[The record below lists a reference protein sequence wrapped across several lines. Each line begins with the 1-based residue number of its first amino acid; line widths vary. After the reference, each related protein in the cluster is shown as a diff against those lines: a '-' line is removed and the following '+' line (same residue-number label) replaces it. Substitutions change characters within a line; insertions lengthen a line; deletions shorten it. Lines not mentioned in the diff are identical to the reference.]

1 MASPRRTVIP
11 PAIARPISQVTD
23 LFLALGRQY
32 SGYSRLM
39 RLDHPIGIWLLLW
52 PTLWAL
58 WLAGDGHPRGEVFL
72 VFVLGVVIMR
82 SAGCVINDYAD
93 RHLDGAVART
103 KDRPLV
109 SGEVLPQEALVL
121 FAGLM
126 LVALGLVLMLNKL
139 SVQLA
144 LVGALVT
151 IVYPFCKR
159 FISTP
164 QFVLGIAFGWGVP
177 MAFAAQVEHVPRLG
191 WLVFLAAILWAII
204 YDTEYAMADR
214 NDDRKAGIRSTAILF
229 GDADRFIVGLLQLM
243 FVLTLMLIG
252 QTADL
257 GLWYLASVAGAAAFF
272 LFQQLLMRE
281 RDPAQCFR
289 AFKNNRY
296 LGATVF
302 VGIWLDYTLTL

>member
-1 MASPRRTVIP
+1 MANPRRTVIP
-11 PAIARPISQVTD
+11 AVIARPISQATD
-23 LFLALGRQY
+23 LLLALGRQY

-39 RLDHPIGIWLLLW
+39 RLDKPIGIWLLLW

-58 WLAGDGHPRGEVFL
+58 WLAGEGRPRGDVFL

-109 SGEVLPQEALVL
+109 SGEVLPQEALAL

-126 LVALGLVLMLNKL
+126 LVALGLVLTLNTL
-139 SVQLA
+139 SIQLA
-144 LVGALVT
+144 LVGAVVT
-151 IVYPFCKR
+151 VVYPFCKR

-204 YDTEYAMADR
+204 YDTQYAMADR
-214 NDDRKAGIRSTAILF
+214 EDDRKAGIRSTAILF

-252 QTADL
+252 RTAGL

-281 RDPAQCFR
+281 RDPAGCFR
-289 AFKNNRY
+289 AFQNNRY

-302 VGIWLDYTLTL
+302 VGIWLDYTLTV

>member
-1 MASPRRTVIP
+1 MASSRRTVIP
-11 PAIARPISQVTD
+11 PAIARPITQATD
-23 LFLALGRQY
+23 LLLALGRQY

-39 RLDHPIGIWLLLW
+39 RLDRPIGIWLLLW

-58 WLAGDGHPRGEVFL
+58 WLAGEGRPRGDVFL

-109 SGEVLPQEALVL
+109 SGEVLPQEALAL
-121 FAGLM
+121 FVGLM
-126 LVALGLVLMLNKL
+126 LVALGLVLTLNGL

-204 YDTEYAMADR
+204 YDTQYAMADR
-214 NDDRKAGIRSTAILF
+214 EDDRKAGIRSTAILF

-243 FVLTLMLIG
+243 FILTLTLIG
-252 QTADL
+252 QTAGL

-281 RDPAQCFR
+281 REPAMCFR

-302 VGIWLDYTLTL
+302 IGIWLDYTLTL

>member
-1 MASPRRTVIP
+1 
-11 PAIARPISQVTD
+11 
-23 LFLALGRQY
+23 
-32 SGYSRLM
+32 M
-39 RLDHPIGIWLLLW
+39 RLDRPIGIWLLLW

-58 WLAGDGHPRGEVFL
+58 WLAGDGHPRGDVFL

-109 SGEVLPQEALVL
+109 SGEVLPQEALAL

-126 LVALGLVLMLNKL
+126 LVALGLVLTLNRL

-151 IVYPFCKR
+151 IIYPFCKR

-177 MAFAAQVEHVPRLG
+177 MAFAAQVQHVPRLG

-204 YDTEYAMADR
+204 YDTQYAMADR

-252 QTADL
+252 QTAGL

-272 LFQQLLMRE
+272 LFQQLLMRD

-302 VGIWLDYTLTL
+302 VGIWLDYTLTV

>member
-1 MASPRRTVIP
+1 MANPRRTVIP
-11 PAIARPISQVTD
+11 AAIAGPISRATD
-23 LFLALGRQY
+23 LLLALGRQY

-39 RLDHPIGIWLLLW
+39 RLDRPIGIWLLLW

-58 WLAGDGHPRGEVFL
+58 WLAGDGHPRGDVFL

-109 SGEVLPQEALVL
+109 SGEVLPQEALAL

-126 LVALGLVLMLNKL
+126 LVALGLVLTLNRL

-151 IVYPFCKR
+151 IIYPFCKR

-177 MAFAAQVEHVPRLG
+177 MAFAAQVQHVPRLG

-204 YDTEYAMADR
+204 YDTQYAMADR

-252 QTADL
+252 QTAGL

-272 LFQQLLMRE
+272 LFQQLLMRD

-302 VGIWLDYTLTL
+302 VGIWLDYTLTV